1 MEERSRRAHDGV
13 RLQLST
19 SACDHAF
26 PICGDLN
33 SDFGPRRGRMHY
45 GVDIDL
51 DPGDPVVAAFEGVVR
66 ISRRHKTFGNVVVIR
81 HWNGLETLYG
91 HLSQLNVTAG
101 QSVAAGDT
109 IGLGGSTGRSTGPHL
124 HFETRYLGNPIDPK
138 FIFDLSSGELKNTS
152 LVMNHG
158 VYEAASSTRSYHI
171 VRRGDTL
178 TGIAARQGT
187 TVRELCRLNGLSTRS
202 TLRIGQRV
210 RTR

>member
-1 MEERSRRAHDGV
+1 MSRQAIRSAW
-13 RLQLST
+13 
-19 SACDHAF
+19 
-26 PICGDLN
+26 
-33 SDFGPRRGRMHY
+33 
-45 GVDIDL
+45 
-51 DPGDPVVAAFEGVVR
+51 VAAPAGPQDR
-66 ISRRHKTFGNVVVIR
+66 TF
-81 HWNGLETLYG
+81 T
-91 HLSQLNVTAG
+91 
-101 QSVAAGDT
+101 
-109 IGLGGSTGRSTGPHL
+109 
-124 HFETRYLGNPIDPK
+124 PK

-158 VYEAASSTRSYHI
+158 IYEAASSTRSYHI